1 MNLHFT
7 LWAQQILVHT
17 FVKQWKQNVS
27 CSGWQKNNGR
37 LKNRKTKV
45 EEFQHDYPE
54 QTESSCVVLDQWT
67 CPSHS
72 TYLDHYFGV
81 AVFHPIRSR
90 HLTRPGRRHTRR
102 KSKRNKRFGISLNSF
117 WQWRTKILWPGPEE
131 TRKRK
136 EASTEIIGKN
146 TSWSQSL
153 QGFCT
158 SKRRLALGFL
168 NHQEYQTL
176 KTTQG
181 NQLHGW
187 HQQQSGAF
195 QKKNRFSSQKGVK
208 SWKRLYGQ
216 RHFSP
221 VSVRRLSTQKKIIKS
236 LAFQMSKGVPHAF
249 WKVWLYSLR
258 MVFSPIIR
266 LRKGIQESV

>member
-1 MNLHFT
+1 MSVALHLLGPLLWCSCRSPYTWQAPDPPRTAPYPEKVQKEQTFRNL
-7 LWAQQILVHT
+7 AQQFLTMVTI
-17 FVKQWKQNVS
+17 WK
-27 CSGWQKNNGR
+27 
-37 LKNRKTKV
+37 
-45 EEFQHDYPE
+45 DM
-54 QTESSCVVLDQWT
+54 
-67 CPSHS
+67 
-72 TYLDHYFGV
+72 
-81 AVFHPIRSR
+81 RSE
-90 HLTRPGRRHTRR
+90 TRR
-102 KSKRNKRFGISLNSF
+102 L
-117 WQWRTKILWPGPEE
+117 RTKILWPGPEE

-168 NHQEYQTL
+168 NHQQYQTW

-195 QKKNRFSSQKGVK
+195 SNTPEFSSQKGVQ

-221 VSVRRLSTQKKIIKS
+221 FSWDFCRLKKKIIKN
-236 LAFQMSKGVPHAF
+236 LAFQMSSWVTHAF
-249 WKVWLYSLR
+249 WKVWQYSLR